1 MRIVLVVAKSLLA
14 LCIFDASAVFITG
27 FIVRTRFRSNSIRET
42 CLSVGKFDFGRGY
55 VANGAPSGSGRR
67 GGDKKIEDALEERL
81 ASIAQMER
89 DIEQRLI
96 SLSQKERAL
105 QQQDNRR
112 PGPGGPRASIVSNDY
127 TIGKHLE
134 IFGSQSSD
142 KDTLDVGAIRD
153 QSYNNRRESDR
164 SRLTENKLYSP
175 LGSTQS
181 PYSSSG
187 SGTSGL
193 RIGPSGDEGINDAY
207 LERSTAESSQEG
219 DYSKAVLATIAV
231 GLGSAL
237 AFAAVNQ
244 NSVPSDQWTS
254 LGARTNNW
262 MESMRP
268 ASSKIKDS
276 ESMPLEAAT
285 NKLME
290 KLNTG
295 ASMESGVVKAAKPTE
310 QVGKTTESEKKVV
323 EVSKV
328 VEKEPVNVAPKVEK
342 PVMEVPKLVS
352 DAVPAPKSSEMVTK
366 AETTGVSKSANEAAQ
381 IKVESPIA
389 PKISDETPPIYK
401 LPEETV
407 KPKADDS
414 IISGISKAVES
425 SATAKSSDEPVIAK
439 VEKPVSSLSTEDVT
453 KAKSESPSI
462 SKTSSETVTPKVD
475 SPVATKSP
483 DEVGGIK
490 IETPAIP
497 KSSDVILKEELSDAV
512 LKSKSNS
519 IEETSKILGKAEE
532 TESKFSPPKDSGT
545 TVKLETTVTPDPTR
559 ITAVPVAQPTGTAV
573 AKETLTIAE
582 PKSTPTIASVDAVPK
597 VAAAEAVLSK
607 GTQDA
612 ATITASK
619 IESSVSNAMKT
630 EESASK
636 AIPMKTAQEDL
647 LKEAAVNTFM
657 KALVAGDVSV
667 ESAAKVE
674 DAIEAFL
681 KSREAARRST
691 VAVKPNVPDSGSSNI
706 PVDTVVSTILDQ
718 LRAGVT
724 LEIKAK
730 APDSRNVS

>member
-14 LCIFDASAVFITG
+14 LCILDASVVIITG

-42 CLSVGKFDFGRGY
+42 CLSVSKFDFGRGF
-55 VANGAPSGSGRR
+55 VANGVPSAAGRR
-67 GGDKKIEDALEERL
+67 DGDPKIEEALEERL

-105 QQQDNRR
+105 QQQQDSRR
-112 PGPGGPRASIVSNDY
+112 PGPGGPRASTVSNDY

-153 QSYNNRRESDR
+153 PSNYNRRASER

-193 RIGPSGDEGINDAY
+193 RIGPSGDGGNNEVY
-207 LERSTAESSQEG
+207 VERSTTESSQEG

-237 AFAAVNQ
+237 AFGAVNQ
-244 NSVPSDQWTS
+244 NSVPTEQWTS
-254 LGARTNNW
+254 LGGRTNNW

-285 NKLME
+285 SKLME

-295 ASMESGVVKAAKPTE
+295 ASPESGVVKATKPTE
-310 QVGKTTESEKKVV
+310 QLGKTTEFEKKDL
-323 EVSKV
+323 EVKKV
-328 VEKEPVNVAPKVEK
+328 NEKEPVSVAQSA
-342 PVMEVPKLVS
+342 PKLVS
-352 DAVPAPKSSEMVTK
+352 DAVSPPKSSEMVTK
-366 AETTGVSKSANEAAQ
+366 AETSGVSKSADEVAQ

-389 PKISDETPPIYK
+389 PKISDETLAISK
-401 LPEETV
+401 RPEEAV
-407 KPKADDS
+407 KSKVDDS
-414 IISGISKAVES
+414 INSGTSKAIES
-425 SATAKSSDEPVIAK
+425 SAMAKSSDEPVIAK
-439 VEKPVSSLSTEDVT
+439 VEKPVSSLSSEDGT
-453 KAKSESPSI
+453 KAKSENPSI
-462 SKTSSETVTPKVD
+462 SKTSTETVTAKVE
-475 SPVATKSP
+475 SPVTTKSL
-483 DEVGGIK
+483 DEVVLMK

-497 KSSDVILKEELSDAV
+497 KSSDVIPKEELSDAV
-512 LKSKSNS
+512 LKSKLTS

-532 TESKFSPPKDSGT
+532 VTQSKFSPPMDS
-545 TVKLETTVTPDPTR
+545 VTPDPTK
-559 ITAVPVAQPTGTAV
+559 ITAEPTGAVV
-573 AKETLTIAE
+573 AKETPTIAE

-597 VAAAEAVLSK
+597 VTAAETVLSK
-607 GTQDA
+607 GAQDA
-612 ATITASK
+612 ATVTASK

-630 EESASK
+630 EDSGSK
-636 AIPMKTAQEDL
+636 AMPMKTAQEEL

-667 ESAAKVE
+667 ESAAQVE

-691 VAVKPNVPDSGSSNI
+691 VTVKPNLPDSGSSNI
-706 PVDTVVSTILDQ
+706 PVDTVVSTILEQ
-718 LRAGVT
+718 LRTGVT

-730 APDSRNVS
+730 APDSRTLS